1 MSNFFLTV
9 ISGILAGLAFD
20 HPVLAWLAWIGFVP
34 AFFARQ
40 RKGGPAAGL
49 KQGFVFGLAF
59 YSAAVFW
66 IANISR
72 LSWVGWAG
80 YLAAAALILYL
91 SLYPALFFGLA
102 GFFLSRPLVFLSLPA
117 LWVLMEFL
125 QENIWAGFGWVS
137 LGHSQH
143 AFLYLIQPADL
154 AGARFISFLI
164 VMVNVLILE
173 VFLKKAPVKKIIA
186 IILVPLA
193 CCGYGAR
200 RLDSLK
206 PDGSVKLTILQ
217 TNIAEED
224 KSDPAAGPWLLSR
237 LDALVA
243 KSDKGPLVIFPEA
256 GWPFGFSRDS
266 GRLLLNFARD
276 QDRDLLVGTVKEEG
290 KSFFNSALLVDRQG
304 RESACYRKIRIVP
317 FGEYIP
323 LRSFLGFI
331 SAINNLGDMSPG
343 KAQTIFYHAGKRFG
357 VLICFED
364 TFTLS
369 AARLSRQSDFLV
381 NITND
386 EWFRGEP
393 EATQHFGIM
402 SLRAVE
408 DRISIARS
416 ANTGIS
422 GWTDFCG
429 RQHKL
434 ETSGRRTFM
443 EGVWA
448 IELPLHHGGSFYR
461 RFPWAFTLAC
471 ALFLLILSP
480 VQLNIKIK

>member
-1 MSNFFLTV
+1 MPNLFLLIV
-9 ISGILAGLAFD
+9 SGALMGLAFD
-20 HPVLAWLAWIGFVP
+20 HPVLVWLAWLGFVP
-34 AFFARQ
+34 AFFARK
-40 RKGGPAAGL
+40 RTGGLAAGL

-59 YSAAVFW
+59 YSASVFW
-66 IANISR
+66 VANISR

-102 GFFLSRPLVFLSLPA
+102 GFFLRRPLAFLSLPA

-125 QENIWAGFGWVS
+125 QENIWAGWGWTS

-143 AFLYLIQPADL
+143 PFLYLIQPADL
-154 AGARFISFLI
+154 GGARFISFLI
-164 VMVNVLILE
+164 VMVNVLILD
-173 VFLKKAPVKKIIA
+173 VFLKKAPVKKIA
-186 IILVPLA
+186 AMILVPLA
-193 CCGYGAR
+193 CCGYGAW
-200 RLDSLK
+200 RLNSLK
-206 PDGSVKLTILQ
+206 PDSSVKLTILQ
-217 TNIAEED
+217 ANIAEAD
-224 KSDPAAGPWLLSR
+224 KSDPSAGLRLLAR

-243 KSDKGPLVIFPEA
+243 KSDQAPLVIFPEA

-266 GRLLLNFARD
+266 GRLLLDFARD
-276 QDRDLLVGTVKEEG
+276 LDRDLLVGTVKDEG

-304 RESACYRKIRIVP
+304 RQRACYRKIKIVP

-323 LRSFLGFI
+323 MRRFLGFI
-331 SAINNLGDMSPG
+331 PAINNLGDMSPG
-343 KAQTIFYHAGKRFG
+343 KEETIFPYAGKRFG

-369 AARLSRQSDFLV
+369 AARLSARSDFLI

-393 EATQHFGIM
+393 QATQHFGIM

-408 DRISIARS
+408 NRVSIARS

-434 ETSGRRTFM
+434 ELSGRRTYM
-443 EGVWA
+443 EGVWT
-448 IELPLHHGGSFYR
+448 IELPMRQGGSFYR

-480 VQLNIKIK
+480 AQIKIK